1 MFTDKIYFD
10 VKDLY
15 EDFEDKKLD
24 PTQVDKEND
33 GEIFGWDLA
42 D

>member
-1 MFTDKIYFD
+1 M
-10 VKDLY
+10 Y
-15 EDFEDKKLD
+15 EDFEENNID